1 MIHGNSLYTNHFDR
15 PAMPLK
21 FVFVSAGHA
30 PAAPGFNSL
39 LPFAPSSAAARPA
52 FLDTA
57 TSAHY
62 ILRFGLLTEAA
73 AAGRFREPATRPY
86 GRSRCSGNACSITRP
101 SATLAQLVEHSIR
114 NRKVVGS
121 NPTGGSIKSIVY
133 GHSSGARSHFLPAT
147 KSGCGKIAK

>member
-15 PAMPLK
+15 PAMPAK
-21 FVFVSAGHA
+21 YASACAGHA
-30 PAAPGFNSL
+30 PAAPGFLSL
-39 LPFAPSSAAARPA
+39 LPFAPSASAARPA
-52 FLDTA
+52 YLDTA

-73 AAGRFREPATRPY
+73 AAGHFREPATRPS
-86 GRSRCSGNACSITRP
+86 GRSRCSGHAISIIRP

-121 NPTGGSIKSIVY
+121 NPTGGSSKY
-133 GHSSGARSHFLPAT
+133 GPFIENSAFIRFFSRLP
-147 KSGCGKIAK
+147 SPS